1 MKCTCKSTTHGHKAG
16 ECRGS
21 GEGRRLPGVR
31 RSRTES
37 ETVGVKN
44 NERGEPREEPALPFV
59 DQLIAC

>member
-1 MKCTCKSTTHGHKAG
+1 MKRTCKSTAHGHKAG
-16 ECRGS
+16 ECS
-21 GEGRRLPGVR
+21 EGRRLPGVR

-44 NERGEPREEPALPFV
+44 NERGEPREEPALTFV